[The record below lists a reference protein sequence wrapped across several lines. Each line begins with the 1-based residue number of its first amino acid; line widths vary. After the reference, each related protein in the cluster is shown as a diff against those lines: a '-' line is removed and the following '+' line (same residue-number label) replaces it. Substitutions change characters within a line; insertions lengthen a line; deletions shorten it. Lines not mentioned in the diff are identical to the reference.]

1 MPKPQDKTPKMRKKE
16 KDFERKYISPKELA
30 KRWDVSESA
39 IYHAKCGSRELTPIR
54 FGRSLRFLRAEV
66 EALENK
72 HHKQR
77 SNKKQI
83 AA

>member
-1 MPKPQDKTPKMRKKE
+1 MQKKQ
-16 KDFERKYISPKELA
+16 KDFESKYMSPKELA

-39 IYHAKCGSRELTPIR
+39 IYHGKCGSKGLTPIR

-72 HHKQR
+72 EHQRR